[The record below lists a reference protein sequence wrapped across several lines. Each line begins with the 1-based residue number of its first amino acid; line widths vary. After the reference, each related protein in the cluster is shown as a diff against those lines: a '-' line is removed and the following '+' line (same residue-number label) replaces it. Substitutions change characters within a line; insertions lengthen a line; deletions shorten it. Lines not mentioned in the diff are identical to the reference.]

1 MSKRTALMVAV
12 GAVVF
17 LVFATV
23 SFAHAA
29 DQLRIQDQLRDRLQD
44 GSCIAADQLR
54 IQDQLRDRLQDG
66 SCCL

>member
-44 GSCIAADQLR
+44 GSC
-54 IQDQLRDRLQDG
+54 
-66 SCCL
+66 CL